1 MLSIFTLRFYTQGVI
16 IGQEAKYTFP
26 KLLSHVNTNPYAII
40 HLGVLFE
47 KHIYENLKM
56 CSNKSFVTRWMWE
69 HVNVEK
75 NTLIYQSCRKV
86 KQKNHMIILYLKIWV
101 EARIRYFIISI
112 KILSKTTLLESSLS
126 LKHCIKIRNTQNR
139 LCGQKLLNFLAV

>member
-1 MLSIFTLRFYTQGVI
+1 MLSTFTLRFYTQGVI

-75 NTLIYQSCRKV
+75 NTLIYQSCKKV
-86 KQKNHMIILYLKIWV
+86 KQKNRMIILYLKIWFEV
-101 EARIRYFIISI
+101 RIPNRYFIFSI
-112 KILSKTTLLESSLS
+112 KIFSKTTLLESSLS
-126 LKHCIKIRNTQNR
+126 LKYCIKI
-139 LCGQKLLNFLAV
+139 KKNFI